1 MTAKNDPIQDFLL
14 HVPELQAIDRLTLKE
29 LSERLQP
36 LRYRMGQVILRRETM
51 PAQVL
56 FLMEGQ
62 ARLLGQTPKSTSPTT
77 LEVIKSGKPQNLPRR
92 QP

>member
-1 MTAKNDPIQDFLL
+1 MAVKTSPVQDFLTNI
-14 HVPELQAIDRLTLKE
+14 PELQTIDRLTLKE

-62 ARLLGQTPKSTSPTT
+62 ARLL
-77 LEVIKSGKPQNLPRR
+77 
-92 QP
+92 